1 MLVFRTS
8 VGVVILG
15 DEKVQETDS
24 ANLNLTLTPDPD
36 PSETTA
42 DEFAIENQNFDRS
55 LLNDQQKMVS
65 LRKGASQ
72 CSESCPFQFHID
84 N

>member
-24 ANLNLTLTPDPD
+24 ANSVTPDPD

-42 DEFAIENQNFDRS
+42 DKLAIENPAFNRS
-55 LLNDQQKMVS
+55 LLSNEQRMVS
-65 LRKGASQ
+65 LRKGASL
-72 CSESCPFQFHID
+72 
-84 N
+84 

>member
-1 MLVFRTS
+1 MLAFRTS

-24 ANLNLTLTPDPD
+24 ANLVTPDPD

-42 DEFAIENQNFDRS
+42 DGLAIENQTFNRS
-55 LLNDQQKMVS
+55 LLNNQQMRVS
-65 LRKGASQ
+65 LRSGLLS
-72 CSESCPFQFHID
+72 SGSCPFQFQIVI
-84 N
+84 

>member
-15 DEKVQETDS
+15 DEKVQETDP
-24 ANLNLTLTPDPD
+24 ANLVTPDPD

-42 DEFAIENQNFDRS
+42 DELAIENPTFDRS
-55 LLNDQQKMVS
+55 LLSNQQRMVS
-65 LRKGASQ
+65 LRKGASL
-72 CSESCPFQFHID
+72 
-84 N
+84 